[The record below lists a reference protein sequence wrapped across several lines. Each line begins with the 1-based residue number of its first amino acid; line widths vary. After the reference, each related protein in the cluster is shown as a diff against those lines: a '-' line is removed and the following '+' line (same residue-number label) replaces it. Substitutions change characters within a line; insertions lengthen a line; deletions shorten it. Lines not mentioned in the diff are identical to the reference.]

1 MSLILAIEPDKRQ
14 SGQLA
19 TVVNGL
25 HAELVLRGNFAD
37 ALGALQ
43 DRVPDLVLTTSLIS
57 PRDDAAL
64 AAHLR
69 ELGPAAAHVQTVT
82 IPVLGTAA
90 PRPAKGGMLAAL
102 RREKAQDP
110 VTDGCT
116 PDVFGE
122 QIRQY
127 LAAAERQKI
136 AAAARHASGPAPAP
150 PEPDWFAQPEPE
162 LFAAPPV
169 AEVEETLVAET
180 EEFVAD
186 EPAGLPLSQ
195 LLQFVTDTAVPEEP
209 TLDEAAPI
217 ADVEPMTEVAPADEE
232 EILFAAQ
239 PEPRSELES
248 DLFVD
253 PEPVVEPAGDFG
265 DLYVDPMAA
274 QALDELSRQPAPPSL
289 ADGIPAEAPVPV
301 VEMHAFQSLDSIASE
316 LAAGP
321 SQRYESLDDLA
332 SLFAAAP
339 APKTPAAVAPAR
351 VGRTHDL
358 TVPLPDDTSPFASLF
373 AAPTPAPAPR
383 MTALQPDV
391 DASLFASAPA
401 VRSPIEAEIVP
412 AMEELAFELD
422 TFEGA
427 SAVETT
433 PAPVFESAPEP
444 ELVAPTGE
452 PVGEPFAALG
462 LEIEPE
468 AEPEPDPYPEP
479 ELEAFFEEPAAI
491 AAAMPLDEEVSL
503 DVDAFL
509 VPPVEPVKPQEPIP
523 FAFTLVDG
531 FGDAWSD
538 FEVSSE
544 AGVAADLGVGE
555 HAPSDPYAFPPA
567 AEEDS
572 AQIELVAEDETPALD
587 AEALS
592 LIGDAARKVSLDAL
606 VIEDFARE
614 LEMPRPKKAKKK
626 HAGAT
631 QVQPAAERPA
641 KPAKRPVQDEWGM
654 FDPEQCGFAALED
667 DEEAEA
673 RPRTG
678 TRVRV
683 ISY

>member
-169 AEVEETLVAET
+169 AEVEEPLVAET

-239 PEPRSELES
+239 PEPRSQLES

-301 VEMHAFQSLDSIASE
+301 VEMHAFQSLDSIA
-316 LAAGP
+316 
-321 SQRYESLDDLA
+321 
-332 SLFAAAP
+332 
-339 APKTPAAVAPAR
+339 T
-351 VGRTHDL
+351 
-358 TVPLPDDTSPFASLF
+358 
-373 AAPTPAPAPR
+373 
-383 MTALQPDV
+383 
-391 DASLFASAPA
+391 
-401 VRSPIEAEIVP
+401 
-412 AMEELAFELD
+412 
-422 TFEGA
+422 
-427 SAVETT
+427 TT
-433 PAPVFESAPEP
+433 PARSRRSSPRQRQRRR
-444 ELVAPTGE
+444 
-452 PVGEPFAALG
+452 
-462 LEIEPE
+462 LE
-468 AEPEPDPYPEP
+468 
-479 ELEAFFEEPAAI
+479 
-491 AAAMPLDEEVSL
+491 
-503 DVDAFL
+503 
-509 VPPVEPVKPQEPIP
+509 
-523 FAFTLVDG
+523 
-531 FGDAWSD
+531 
-538 FEVSSE
+538 
-544 AGVAADLGVGE
+544 
-555 HAPSDPYAFPPA
+555 
-567 AEEDS
+567 
-572 AQIELVAEDETPALD
+572 
-587 AEALS
+587 
-592 LIGDAARKVSLDAL
+592 
-606 VIEDFARE
+606 
-614 LEMPRPKKAKKK
+614 
-626 HAGAT
+626 
-631 QVQPAAERPA
+631 
-641 KPAKRPVQDEWGM
+641 
-654 FDPEQCGFAALED
+654 
-667 DEEAEA
+667 
-673 RPRTG
+673 
-678 TRVRV
+678 
-683 ISY
+683 